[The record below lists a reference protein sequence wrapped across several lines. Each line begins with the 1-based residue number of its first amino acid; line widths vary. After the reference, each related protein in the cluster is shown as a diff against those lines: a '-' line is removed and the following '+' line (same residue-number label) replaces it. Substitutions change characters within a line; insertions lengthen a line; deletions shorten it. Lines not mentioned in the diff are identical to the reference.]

1 MEETLVV
8 IDEKRRRALLG
19 EWRETDIF
27 APLPAQL
34 HRLADHV
41 GKTQP
46 RFDLVEEAV
55 VEAHRPMIA
64 PRDRRVAGRNR
75 GWSAGQPHPWS
86 QAATSP
92 MLTSWANRG

>member
-8 IDEKRRRALLG
+8 IDEKRRRAFPG
-19 EWRETDIF
+19 ERRETDIF

-46 RFDLVEEAV
+46 RFDFVEEAV
-55 VEAHRPMIA
+55 AEAHRPMIA
-64 PRDRRVAGRNR
+64 PRDRRVASRRLRRTR
-75 GWSAGQPHPWS
+75 GSRPGPRPQACAPAPGGPPW
-86 QAATSP
+86 
-92 MLTSWANRG
+92 